1 MSPPT
6 EKTGRPSTNHSTN
19 TSSPGPSS
27 HPNTPSHPHP
37 KAEHPPPPQQAPDP
51 SFVDRIP
58 SIRLSVPPRGVFQS
72 HSFSSTSSMTTGRF
86 SPATSERCFTYCS
99 QSHFGRAHGNEP
111 KCYTLCLRRIF
122 NHEVN
127 RVLTNVNYGPIIK
140 SPAVSANIPLPP
152 EANTTLRQ
160 YISDSAH
167 AEDSD
172 DSAPSSHTTT
182 SQHPENHRHWQ
193 ENYYVWLSR
202 SRQAASEHMSHMKRD
217 LFQQSAYEHSK
228 ALWAKAVREGKQ
240 HEFYRTPEA
249 HIFGSEWTANMHEDI
264 LCVASPAFSRSP
276 SMLRLCPVLHH
287 IVGCCFR
294 CPRQLQSLG
303 VSYLNTLPQ
312 RPLFLLHFANRSR
325 PVIKPSSRIGCV
337 SPYRKARRGRLQG
350 MWGGRFGVCYR
361 ARVMGR

>member
-6 EKTGRPSTNHSTN
+6 EKINRPSTHSTN
-19 TSSPGPSS
+19 TSSPGPSA
-27 HPNTPSHPHP
+27 HPSTPSHPHP
-37 KAEHPPPPQQAPDP
+37 KVEHPPPPQQAPDP

-58 SIRLSVPPRGVFQS
+58 SIRLSVPPR
-72 HSFSSTSSMTTGRF
+72 GRF

-152 EANTTLRQ
+152 EANTTLSQ
-160 YISDSAH
+160 YISDPVH

-172 DSAPSSHTTT
+172 DSASSSHTTT
-182 SQHPENHRHWQ
+182 SQHPENQRHWQ
-193 ENYYVWLSR
+193 EGYYVWLSR

-264 LCVASPAFSRSP
+264 LSPPHCR
-276 SMLRLCPVLHH
+276 MLFPLSTPAPELRRIISKYLAPTSIVLTTLHESFTSGDQTKFAH
-287 IVGCCFR
+287 RMCESIQEGAPWTLARNVGR
-294 CPRQLQSLG
+294 KIWG
-303 VSYLNTLPQ
+303 
-312 RPLFLLHFANRSR
+312 LLSGEGDR
-325 PVIKPSSRIGCV
+325 
-337 SPYRKARRGRLQG
+337 
-350 MWGGRFGVCYR
+350 
-361 ARVMGR
+361 